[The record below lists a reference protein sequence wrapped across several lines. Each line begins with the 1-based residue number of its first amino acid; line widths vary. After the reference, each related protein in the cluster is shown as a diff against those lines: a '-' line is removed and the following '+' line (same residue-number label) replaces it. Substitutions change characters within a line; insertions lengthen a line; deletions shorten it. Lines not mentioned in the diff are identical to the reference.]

1 MYYTNPY
8 PVTCLDGNS
17 SLLNCL
23 TDKEKDILSQHYTQ
37 QTVKKG
43 AYLFMEGDKPSG
55 LICLCTGKIKLFKM
69 GIGGREQILKLVKP
83 EDIIGYSSIFN
94 DQPWHVS
101 AKAIEES
108 TVCIFDMDV
117 FMKILKKN
125 AEFMCKILKAVSV
138 EVGFLV
144 NRTVSLTQKHV
155 RGRIAESLLL
165 LCDIYGFEEDGKTLG
180 IAISREDIANLSNMT
195 TSNAIRTLSNMAS
208 EGNIGL
214 NGRKIQIL
222 EKANLQHMSQF
233 G

>member
-1 MYYTNPY
+1 MYCTHPY

-37 QTVKKG
+37 VTVKKG
-43 AYLFMEGDKPSG
+43 SYLFMEGDMPSG
-55 LICLCTGKIKLFKM
+55 LICLSTGKIKLFKM
-69 GIGGREQILKLVKP
+69 GIGGREQILKLLKP
-83 EDIIGYSSIFN
+83 EDIIGLSCIFN
-94 DQPWHVS
+94 DQPWQVS

-108 TVCIFDMDV
+108 SVCIFDIDV
-117 FMKILKKN
+117 VMKILRKN
-125 AEFMCKILKAVSV
+125 PEFSCIMLKAVSD
-138 EVGFLV
+138 ELSFLV

-165 LCDIYGFEEDGKTLG
+165 LGDIYGFEEDGKTLG

-222 EKANLQHMSQF
+222 ERASLQHMSQF